1 MKTQTCQIP
10 VKKAKDTRKMNKSKL
25 GLGISPNKFRNSL
38 RRKGTEPEIL
48 TKKNQIDVVF

>member
-48 TKKNQIDVVF
+48 TKKNLIDIVF